1 MLKGF
6 KEFAFKG
13 NLIETGIALVMAL
26 ALAALIT
33 SFVENVIMPIVGAVG
48 GGGEG
53 IDQLW
58 TVDLN
63 GSVVM
68 FGAFVAAVL
77 TFLSVA
83 AAVYFF
89 IVKPYE
95 AYNARQPAEE
105 EEEAGP
111 SEVDLLKEI
120 RDNLARR

>member
-13 NLIETGIALVMAL
+13 TLIETGIALVMAL

-33 SFVENVIMPIVGAVG
+33 SLVENVIMPIVGAIG

-58 TVDLN
+58 TFDLN

-68 FGAFVAAVL
+68 FGAFVAAVI
-77 TFLSVA
+77 TFLAVA
-83 AAVYFF
+83 FAVYFF

-95 AYNARQPAEE
+95 AYTARQPAEE
-105 EEEAGP
+105 EDAGP
-111 SEVDLLKEI
+111 SEVDLLTEI
-120 RDNLARR
+120 RDNLSRN

>member
-13 NLIETGIALVMAL
+13 ALIETGIALVMAL

-33 SFVENVIMPIVGAVG
+33 SLVENVIMPIVGAIG

-58 TVDLN
+58 TFDLN

-68 FGAFVAAVL
+68 FGAFVAAVI
-77 TFLSVA
+77 TFLAVA
-83 AAVYFF
+83 FAVYFF

-95 AYNARQPAEE
+95 AYTARQPAEE
-105 EEEAGP
+105 EDAGP
-111 SEVDLLKEI
+111 SEVDLLTEI
-120 RDNLARR
+120 RDNLSRN